1 MRCLYRVHCKLVY
14 NGFMEGITTALVLF
28 LFAGLIVPTLV
39 KNRQQFYIGFCSVL
53 VIIVITTLSLMIR
66 TSFMQVFGG
75 VLVGLAQLVGL
86 VAFFMCAGGLSLKD
100 VGKEVHGAYEV
111 IRRGGEEKEVII
123 PLTGQRP
130 IERVETGRERIDL
143 TPPVERKDPPSP
155 NIPLE

>member
-1 MRCLYRVHCKLVY
+1 MRALVY
-14 NGFMEGITTALVLF
+14 NDAMEGITTALALF
-28 LFAGLIVPTLV
+28 LFAGLIVPSLI
-39 KNRQQFYIGFCSVL
+39 KNRQQFYIGFCCIL
-53 VIIVITTLSLMIR
+53 VIVLITTLSLMIR

-75 VLVGLAQLVGL
+75 VVVGLSQLVGL
-86 VAFFMCAGGLSLKD
+86 VAFFMCAGGLSLRE

-123 PLTGQRP
+123 PLSGQRP
-130 IERVETGRERIDL
+130 PERVETSRERIDL